1 MKNIIQSKIL
11 NMKKFLLFLT
21 IAAGLIVIA
30 CNKTTTLPAYTP
42 TVYFSAASKMHHAK
56 DTVSSKGDTLWLTA
70 SGGIRD
76 TSRTYPITASFKT
89 QDSISRITYA
99 VLYYKSLPVTF
110 TNAAPDAI
118 TGLYTWTATIGLP
131 VPAVS
136 AKTRFY
142 STAAFGF
149 ANYGSAQMG
158 NVASTDSKTTYAK

>member
-1 MKNIIQSKIL
+1 
-11 NMKKFLLFLT
+11 MKKFLLFLT
-21 IAAGLIVIA
+21 IAAGVIIIA

-42 TVYFSAASKMHHAK
+42 TIYFSVTSKMHHAK
-56 DTVSSKGDTLWLTA
+56 DTVSSKGDTIWLTA
-70 SGGIRD
+70 SGGVRD
-76 TSRTYPITASFKT
+76 TSRTYAISGYFKA

-99 VLYYKSLPVTF
+99 VLNVKSLPVSF
-110 TNAAPDAI
+110 TNAAPDAT
-118 TGLYTWTATIGLP
+118 TGLYTWTATVGLP

-142 STAAFGF
+142 STATFGF